1 MPVYF
6 IRNLLISLLFLISSV
21 CFSAE
26 IEIYDVKGRPGKCR
40 LVVEHQERAI
50 EWFGDCANLE
60 DDGTEFVLQY
70 LRDSNEK
77 SSSDQRNRPTSKNK
91 KRK

>member
-1 MPVYF
+1 MPKNF
-6 IRNLLISLLFLISSV
+6 IRNLLISLLFLTASI

-77 SSSDQRNRPTSKNK
+77 SSSNQRNRPATKDQK
-91 KRK
+91 GK